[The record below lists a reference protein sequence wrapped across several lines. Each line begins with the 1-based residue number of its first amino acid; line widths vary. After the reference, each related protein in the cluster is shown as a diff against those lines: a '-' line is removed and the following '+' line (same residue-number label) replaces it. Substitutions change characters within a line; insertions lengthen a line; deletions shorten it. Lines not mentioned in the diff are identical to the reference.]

1 MPTGRTKDAGW
12 QLGVR
17 RTAPVPLDVAWEFLL
32 GEGLPRWLGVDA
44 LGDVG
49 SRYVT
54 ADGTTGEV
62 RSRTERRRVRLT
74 WRPTDWEHDSTLQVT
89 VLEASTGTTIAFHQE
104 RLANEAERER
114 LLPHWTETVEALVRD
129 LAELH
134 PS

>member
-32 GEGLPRWLGVDA
+32 GDGLPRWLGATA
-44 LGDVG
+44 LGEPG

-54 ADGTTGEV
+54 DDGTTGEV
-62 RSRTERRRVRLT
+62 RSRTDRRRVRLT
-74 WRPTDWEHDSTLQVT
+74 WRPADWDHDSTLQVT
-89 VLEASTGTTIAFHQE
+89 VIEAAAGTTIAFHQE

-114 LLPHWTETVEALVRD
+114 LLPHWTATVEALVRD
-129 LAELH
+129 LTALA